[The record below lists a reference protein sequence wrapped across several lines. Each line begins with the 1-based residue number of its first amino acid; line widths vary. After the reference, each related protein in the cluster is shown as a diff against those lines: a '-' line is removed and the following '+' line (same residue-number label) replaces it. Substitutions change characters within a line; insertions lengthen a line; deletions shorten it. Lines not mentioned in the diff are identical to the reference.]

1 MGRRRMGIH
10 FHGFCVLALLPPD
23 QVKGDAPIFITFM
36 LAGTAA
42 VVAIPLGIYAKRR
55 ANWKPSAKDE
65 RISST
70 QIAQT
75 TIGD

>member
-1 MGRRRMGIH
+1 
-10 FHGFCVLALLPPD
+10 
-23 QVKGDAPIFITFM
+23 M